1 MPPYLPTRAMFGS
14 RSHPK
19 VTVELEIL
27 LSAIVGTRILC
38 FLIFFQKII
47 IFFSEEEKVDRE
59 SSSYSVTVFWETA
72 PGSSKTHQPETICS
86 RFND

>member
-1 MPPYLPTRAMFGS
+1 MFGS

-47 IFFSEEEKVDRE
+47 FKEEKVDRE